1 MCVYV
6 CMYVCMYACMYAC
19 MHVCMYACM
28 CVCVCV
34 DMHACTCV
42 CVCVYV
48 CVCVCVRA
56 RVSLT
61 LSHLEGG
68 KIGSSPRS
76 LPVLNTEVARK
87 ETYIQHTTDKI
98 NRNLYII
105 YKIQHES
112 VPYLIDNGD
121 RTCSIDM
128 HGRRMHIAYRACAR
142 ACVCTLLPVQPRV
155 FMISFIT
162 FVMLFWYLLVLSY
175 NPAPLVS
182 SSSHF

>member
-1 MCVYV
+1 
-6 CMYVCMYACMYAC
+6 MYACM
-19 MHVCMYACM
+19 CM

-142 ACVCTLLPVQPRV
+142 ACVCTLSPVQPRV